1 MPGRPLPGV
10 VVIAANDATA
20 VEQRDREV
28 AAPRGHLPLAGDGAG
43 HIGLHTPGVSAHPAD
58 RLHRDRKRP
67 RARHGHGCQ
76 AAAALISP
84 SSSQA
89 PWLSPG
95 FSHNNAQQSVTAR
108 SCSPRHQALIGRP
121 CRQRKTAGYRPTP
134 SRARRRSPPVASARP
149 GAPRSRNARAP
160 PHHRRL
166 RRQARRGER
175 ARPGSASHSTR
186 PSSSRVAR
194 ARSPRSRSAS
204 ARRTGSSA
212 SRSRRREAAARTQT
226 AGVGRRRSPARA
238 VPRSCPRAR
247 PSTARL
253 DPTARARASCSGAPV
268 SATGARGP
276 ISPRGYCQRPASD
289 TPRKLTGHSSPAH
302 DPAARGKGVPAGPR
316 RAQLPHHGRGN
327 AARHANDRVRR
338 ARRADR
344 PRREPGPRAERPRQ
358 PDSRA
363 YRGFLYQS
371 SPDPVFRT
379 NSLPTP

>member
-28 AAPRGHLPLAGDGAG
+28 AARRGHLPLAGDGAG

-58 RLHRDRKRP
+58 RLHRDRKRR

-95 FSHNNAQQSVTAR
+95 FSRNTAQQSVSAR
-108 SCSPRHQALIGRP
+108 SCSPRRQALIVRP

-160 PHHRRL
+160 LHHRRL

-175 ARPGSASHSTR
+175 ARPGSARPTPRGPPAAGSRVLARRGRAARAPAGPDPRRLVLAAGKQLLELKLRAWAGGDHPRERCRDRVLGLAPVLCSAGSHSPR
-186 PSSSRVAR
+186 PR
-194 ARSPRSRSAS
+194 
-204 ARRTGSSA
+204 
-212 SRSRRREAAARTQT
+212 
-226 AGVGRRRSPARA
+226 
-238 VPRSCPRAR
+238 
-247 PSTARL
+247 
-253 DPTARARASCSGAPV
+253 SCSGAPV
-268 SATGARGP
+268 SATGARGS
-276 ISPRGYCQRPASD
+276 ISPRGYCQWPASD

-302 DPAARGKGVPAGPR
+302 DPAARVKGVPAGPR
-316 RAQLPHHGRGN
+316 RAQMPHHGRGN
-327 AARHANDRVRR
+327 AAR
-338 ARRADR
+338 
-344 PRREPGPRAERPRQ
+344 PRQ
-358 PDSRA
+358 
-363 YRGFLYQS
+363 
-371 SPDPVFRT
+371 
-379 NSLPTP
+379 